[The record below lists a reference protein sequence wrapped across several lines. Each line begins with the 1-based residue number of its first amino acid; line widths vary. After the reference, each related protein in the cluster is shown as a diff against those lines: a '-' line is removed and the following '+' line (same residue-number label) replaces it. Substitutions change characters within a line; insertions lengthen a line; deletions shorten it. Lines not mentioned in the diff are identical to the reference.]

1 MFKNHFLNK
10 EKNVLRFSKRGFD
23 QKLNLKTRP
32 LIQILEKQIY
42 VNPQP
47 SGCEATVLTTAPLLP
62 YVRVVAI

>member
-1 MFKNHFLNK
+1 M
-10 EKNVLRFSKRGFD
+10 LRFSKRGFD